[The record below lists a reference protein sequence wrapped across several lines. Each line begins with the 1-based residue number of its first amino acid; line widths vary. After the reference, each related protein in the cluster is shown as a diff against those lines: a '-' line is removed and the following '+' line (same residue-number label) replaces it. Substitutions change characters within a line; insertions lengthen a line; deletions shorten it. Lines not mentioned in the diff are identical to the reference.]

1 MWSFI
6 FPGIYRAEIKLS
18 IYETEKNVD
27 GLHGAPY
34 FNSRFTSKL
43 HTYLKKRLN
52 KMAKPPKVIPPLAP
66 STAPVIGNLVQD
78 LQLTDWKAS
87 SKSGQVTVSGIS
99 GRTGQHVRVT
109 TYEGTGF
116 SERTVSTCDP
126 MSLAQRRQETQ
137 RLRSTG
143 LSQQQIADRLGV
155 SQKTVS
161 NDLNKK

>member
-1 MWSFI
+1 
-6 FPGIYRAEIKLS
+6 
-18 IYETEKNVD
+18 
-27 GLHGAPY
+27 
-34 FNSRFTSKL
+34 
-43 HTYLKKRLN
+43 
-52 KMAKPPKVIPPLAP
+52 MAKKPKVIPPSVP
-66 STAPVIGNLVQD
+66 STAPVVDNLVHD

-116 SERTVSTCDP
+116 SERTVSTCDLMP
-126 MSLAQRRQETQ
+126 LDQRRQETQ

-161 NDLNKK
+161 NDLKKK